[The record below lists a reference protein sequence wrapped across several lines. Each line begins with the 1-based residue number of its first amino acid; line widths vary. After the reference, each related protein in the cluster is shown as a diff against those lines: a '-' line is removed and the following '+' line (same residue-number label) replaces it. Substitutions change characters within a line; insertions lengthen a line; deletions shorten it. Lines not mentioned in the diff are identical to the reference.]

1 MTGVMKKETTWHDN
15 PEEGNPNVNRM
26 GGQEQFPCDLD

>member
-15 PEEGNPNVNRM
+15 PEEGNLNVNRM
-26 GGQEQFPCDLD
+26 GDQE